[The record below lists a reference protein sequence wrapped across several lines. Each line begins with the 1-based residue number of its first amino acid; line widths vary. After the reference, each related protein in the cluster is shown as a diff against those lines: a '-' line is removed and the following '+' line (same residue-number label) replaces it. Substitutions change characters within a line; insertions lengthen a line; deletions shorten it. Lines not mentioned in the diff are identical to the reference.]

1 MYNLHT
7 VSHDVITC
15 HGQAA
20 VTAFMAPAV
29 TRIASRS
36 SLKMEFANG
45 LPGSLPPFE
54 NFDPFQLSASAS
66 EETIDWYR
74 SAELKVGTNAM
85 FIHTMAKISSA
96 LTPMY

>member
-1 MYNLHT
+1 MHPCKYIPYN
-7 VSHDVITC
+7 VITC

-20 VTAFMAPAV
+20 ATAFMAPVV

-36 SLKMEFANG
+36 TLKMEFANG

-66 EETIDWYR
+66 EETIEWYR
-74 SAELKVGTNAM
+74 SAELKVGVD
-85 FIHTMAKISSA
+85 
-96 LTPMY
+96 

>member
-1 MYNLHT
+1 
-7 VSHDVITC
+7 
-15 HGQAA
+15 
-20 VTAFMAPAV
+20 
-29 TRIASRS
+29 
-36 SLKMEFANG
+36 MEFANG

-85 FIHTMAKISSA
+85 FIHTTA
-96 LTPMY
+96 

>member
-1 MYNLHT
+1 MHSDRHRLLSACIHVNI
-7 VSHDVITC
+7 SHNVITC

-20 VTAFMAPAV
+20 ATAFMAPVV

-36 SLKMEFANG
+36 TLKMEFANG

-66 EETIDWYR
+66 EETIEWYR
-74 SAELKVGTNAM
+74 SAELKVGVD
-85 FIHTMAKISSA
+85 
-96 LTPMY
+96 